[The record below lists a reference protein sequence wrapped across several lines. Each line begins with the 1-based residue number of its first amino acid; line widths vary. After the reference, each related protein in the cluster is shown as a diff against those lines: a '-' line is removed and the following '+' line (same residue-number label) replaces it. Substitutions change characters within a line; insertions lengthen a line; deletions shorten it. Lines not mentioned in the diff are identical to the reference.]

1 MARFTYVVVD
11 TVWLFWGC
19 FAEDH
24 PQFLASGVLLNM
36 ITFLIKFSQRGNLLA
51 RQRLLSSVTIQLR
64 L

>member
-11 TVWLFWGC
+11 TVWFFWSC

-24 PQFLASGVLLNM
+24 PQFLASGVLPNM
-36 ITFLIKFSQRGNLLA
+36 ITFLIKFSQRGSLLA
-51 RQRLLSSVTIQLR
+51 RQRLLSSITIQLR